1 MSNKNIHLLDNLIE
15 ENKNYNNTIHALANM
30 GQRMGIKG
38 DSIIYNSFE
47 LIDVFNVNLKN
58 ENIISFEGVK
68 ENIDDY
74 IGYLYY
80 VNNDD
85 TSITCNFGAIK
96 KTQLLESKRGY
107 INNSDTLLNSINCNF
122 TNNDSNIFGEF
133 KINNEESLKIEGINI
148 LNNINSYNKNSVIKI
163 KNNHLYSLLFGKIV
177 NSDNIEIIY
186 NDFDLK
192 NNELKYALRAIK
204 GNVDN
209 TYVLYEFDIND
220 IKNPFLKVYNLNL
233 NENNNLN
240 NNLSNIFN
248 TYFVEETNIDNLD
261 ISDINDIKSSK
272 FIFEYFLNYS
282 SSNIYNLAYNNENNT
297 KLSLR
302 TPNSIKDENELTN
315 YLNIINYIN
324 NDINV
329 LIPALIKY
337 YHNNFF
343 GININ
348 TIILRVLQNVY
359 ETMCYK
365 HYISYSKDNI
375 NNKNINFNDN
385 RFVLYFPLN
394 YKITYEC
401 NKNNIFDIYNI
412 NDLYIHRLNLE
423 NYDSDLISYNEL
435 LNNIL
440 FSSNVIKQSMFD
452 VYNLTFDYNS
462 YYDNNYIANIN
473 IIYLH
478 TLPYI
483 DKSNYNWYINGQNS
497 GLRSYINNSLFQYFV
512 IINTIKIEDNDIQG
526 EYLTNIPNDLSSY
539 FNDNEFIV
547 KNFEISY
554 ERVNNSITTNIDS
567 ITFKTLLPK
576 ISTYDLTDVY
586 QNTLVISLS
595 TINTANLNNVLM
607 CTLWKYNDNDW
618 EILKNSNTN
627 DILDLRDFL
636 NLGLLKYRSLN
647 TKDYIFN
654 YFGML
659 MNNIKDYHN
668 PYGNEIIKLALL
680 KKDKNNDLGLNLS
693 VVSSNDISIT
703 DNKLNTDDINDIT
716 QNERYI
722 DGNTDNIKEI
732 TRNNITVSNNNSNII
747 LINSD
752 DKTTSSTSL
761 SYDQT
766 SEINLEN
773 YKDYTFKNA
782 PLLDLSEIIL
792 EHPQIINRLNLL
804 SLDSNKYIYNTII
817 GVDLDKNKKNV
828 FTIKPSSLNVDIGTK
843 TLIDEKSI
851 KRFKTLDTISIDFNN
866 IELNGKVKS
875 GLIRQELTDN
885 SYILYKDIVLIGN
898 DVIKKNNG
906 KYYINILELLE
917 KNNIKDDFSDAGG
930 KFNLVQNNNDIEK
943 GTNDIIYI
951 NSNISS
957 IDNINICTKTLRVI
971 KYINTTSS
979 NNTKN
984 IIMLV

>member
-1 MSNKNIHLLDNLIE
+1 MATKDIKLLDNFIE

-30 GQRMGIKG
+30 GQRMGVKG

-47 LIDVFNVNLKN
+47 LIDIFNVNLDN
-58 ENIISFEGVK
+58 NNVINFEGVK

-80 VNNDD
+80 VNDD
-85 TSITCNFGAIK
+85 NGSIICKFGAIK
-96 KTQLLESKRGY
+96 KTQLLESKKGY

-122 TNNDSNIFGEF
+122 TNIDSNIFGEF

-192 NNELKYALRAIK
+192 TNELKYALRAIK
-204 GNVDN
+204 GNDDSI
-209 TYVLYEFDIND
+209 YVLYEFDIND
-220 IKNPFLKVYNLNL
+220 TKNPFLKVYNLNL
-233 NENNNLN
+233 KKNNNLN
-240 NNLSNIFN
+240 NNLRNIFN

-282 SSNIYNLAYNNENNT
+282 SSINTYNLSYNDENNT
-297 KLSLR
+297 KLYLKS
-302 TPNSIKDENELTN
+302 TTNVDENINTIIER
-315 YLNIINYIN
+315 INYIN

-343 GININ
+343 SININ
-348 TIILRVLQNVY
+348 TIILRMLQNVY

-365 HYISYSKDNI
+365 HYVSYSIDNI
-375 NNKNINFNDN
+375 NDKNINFNDN

-394 YKITYEC
+394 YKVTYEC

-440 FSSNVIKQSMFD
+440 FSSNTIKQSMFD

-473 IIYLH
+473 SIYLH

-512 IINTIKIEDNDIQG
+512 IINTLKIEANDIQG

-539 FNDNEFIV
+539 FNDKEFIV

-554 ERVNNSITTNIDS
+554 ERINNSTDVNIVDN

-576 ISTYDLTDVY
+576 ISTYDLTDIY
-586 QNTLVISLS
+586 KNTLVISLS
-595 TINTANLNNVLM
+595 KINDTQNIKDVLM
-607 CTLWKYNDNDW
+607 CTLWKYNGEDW
-618 EILKNSNTN
+618 EILKNSKTN
-627 DILDLRDFL
+627 DVLDLKDFL

-659 MNNIKDYHN
+659 MNDIKDYHN

-680 KKDKNNDLGLNLS
+680 KKDTDNNLGLNLS
-693 VVSSNDISIT
+693 VVSSNKISIT
-703 DNKLNTDDINDIT
+703 DNKLNTNVNDIT
-716 QNERYI
+716 QTERYI
-722 DGNTDNIKEI
+722 NRNTDIKEI
-732 TRNNITVSNNNSNII
+732 TRNNITISGNNSNEIF
-747 LINSD
+747 INSD
-752 DKTTSSTSL
+752 DSTTSSTLL
-761 SYDQT
+761 SYEPT
-766 SEINLEN
+766 STINLEN
-773 YKDYTFKNA
+773 YKDYTFKNV

-792 EHPQIINRLNLL
+792 EHPQMINRLNLI
-804 SLDSNKYIYNTII
+804 SLDNNNYIYNTII

-851 KRFKTLDTISIDFNN
+851 KSFKTLDTISIDFNN
-866 IELNGKVKS
+866 IELKGNVKS
-875 GLIRQELTDN
+875 GLIRQELTNN
-885 SYILYKDIVLIGN
+885 SYILYKDIILIGN
-898 DVIKKNNG
+898 DVIKINNTG
-906 KYYINILELLE
+906 KHYINISELLE
-917 KNNIKDDFSDAGG
+917 KNNISDEFSDTNG
-930 KFNLVQNNNDIEK
+930 FSLVQNNNDIEN
-943 GTNDIIYI
+943 GTNGIIYI

-957 IDNINICTKTLRVI
+957 IDNINICTKTLRII
-971 KYINTTSS
+971 KYYNNNS